1 MLDLG
6 VPDPGA
12 LEVWH
17 TRDWCHKELGRLR
30 ELEEEDDR
38 RVLATLDAALVPGF
52 AAPGAPRGRRCPRTR
67 ASGRPRTPS
76 STGCGRGSRN
86 AACRLPKEFEARFR
100 SRDPKAPG
108 WFGCFMAYVQDALK
122 KDGKAQWSFLPR
134 QLAKLR
140 EAQGATADLVQRLLE
155 GQARQLDRMETAQE
169 REARL
174 AGERHAEVMAVL
186 NREKGVPHATLRA
199 LLARMGEEGVAEEA
213 VEARL
218 TAKAEEY
225 RTLRDELARRT
236 NDRPDATAARDR
248 ALQLLDAGDFAGAR
262 AVLAEGRGR
271 LRELREQTARAQ
283 FVRMLKTA
291 GPRPI
296 RRHRTGPPLAGRAPA
311 GNLVRTQQ
319 KHGGRREIARA
330 RPPLSAPCRY
340 CTRSTHI
347 ATPMPPP
354 MHSVAR
360 PRFAPRRCISNSSV
374 FSTRAPRRADRVAD
388 GDGAAVHVHLRRV
401 PAEVLVHRAGL
412 RREGLVGLD
421 QVQRA
426 DVPTRLLAAPC
437 ARPGSARCP

>member
-1 MLDLG
+1 MGPLASLLGGVIGGAAEPVAASLGAMKPLFEDAAEEARWHARAYLAGPPGNHDLERALHAAAVTGVLAVLRGHEMAALGERAPRPGSLRDRYRRLLTGLETVLDLG

-52 AAPGAPRGRRCPRTR
+52 AAPGAPRGDVPPDARIGAAEDAVFDRLR
-67 ASGRPRTPS
+67 AGLAE
-76 STGCGRGSRN
+76 RGV
-86 AACRLPKEFEARFR
+86 RLPKEFEARFR

-186 NREKGVPHATLRA
+186 NRDKGVPHATLRA

-218 TAKAEEY
+218 TAKADEY

-236 NDRPDATAARDR
+236 NDRPDANAARDR
-248 ALQLLDAGDFAGAR
+248 ALRTPRRRRLRRSAGGAR
-262 AVLAEGRGR
+262 
-271 LRELREQTARAQ
+271 
-283 FVRMLKTA
+283 
-291 GPRPI
+291 
-296 RRHRTGPPLAGRAPA
+296 
-311 GNLVRTQQ
+311 
-319 KHGGRREIARA
+319 
-330 RPPLSAPCRY
+330 
-340 CTRSTHI
+340 
-347 ATPMPPP
+347 
-354 MHSVAR
+354 
-360 PRFAPRRCISNSSV
+360 
-374 FSTRAPRRADRVAD
+374 
-388 GDGAAVHVHLRRV
+388 
-401 PAEVLVHRAGL
+401 
-412 RREGLVGLD
+412 
-421 QVQRA
+421 
-426 DVPTRLLAAPC
+426 
-437 ARPGSARCP
+437 